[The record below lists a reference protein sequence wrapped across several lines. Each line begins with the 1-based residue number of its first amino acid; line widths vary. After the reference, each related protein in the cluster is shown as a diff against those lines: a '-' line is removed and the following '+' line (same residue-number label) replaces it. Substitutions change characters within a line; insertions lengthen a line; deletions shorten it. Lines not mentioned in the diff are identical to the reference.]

1 MKIRYKEIVVIIRN
15 LLIAMLLYISFAML
29 VSMFA

>member
-15 LLIAMLLYISFAML
+15 LLIAMLLYVSFAML